1 MVATVAAYEDDDLL
15 ALSGLQHLAYCE
27 RQWAL
32 IHLEQIWT
40 ESADT
45 LEGEFFHERVDTRGY
60 ECAGGVRAVRSVRV
74 VSRELGLFG
83 IADIVEFKA
92 DADNLPIR
100 PVEYKVGRPK
110 IEDWDRV
117 QLTAQAMCLEEMF
130 GTHVATGDI
139 YYGRVRRRE
148 VVPITDELRERVRGL
163 ARRAHVL
170 FSEGRTPHA
179 KRASKCHRC
188 SLADECLSEVQ
199 EKDVLDYWKD
209 YGVELEAAR

>member
-45 LEGEFFHERVDTRGY
+45 LEGEFFHERVDARGY
-60 ECAGGVRAVRSVRV
+60 ECAGGVCAVRSVRV

-139 YYGRVRRRE
+139 YYGRMRRRE

-179 KRASKCHRC
+179 KRASKCRRC

-209 YGVELEAAR
+209 YGVELEATR